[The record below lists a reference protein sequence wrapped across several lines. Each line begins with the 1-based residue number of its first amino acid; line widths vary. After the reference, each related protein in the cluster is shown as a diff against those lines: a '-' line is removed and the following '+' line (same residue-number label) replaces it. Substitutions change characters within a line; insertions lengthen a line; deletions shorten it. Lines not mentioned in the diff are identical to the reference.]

1 MLVQAEL
8 LLIYKQGDVVNKY
21 DIVLETITRIMD
33 TFVEK
38 LNNNPIFQ
46 LSLSSKELFHSNFL
60 AWLAEDKNTQ
70 TLFKKILSTW
80 LGEDTF
86 DYNTDC
92 MEVKREYKNF
102 DLSICEK
109 IINDEE
115 SETGKIRL
123 VLENKFKSIAY
134 KAQLENYQ
142 KKVDALNEEADKAQC
157 KVELKLKRLNTA
169 KFENWKG
176 NAKLPKT
183 KYILLTL
190 AEDFLDKEAVKQ
202 SGWIIVTYADYS
214 KTLHDNLDLVKDKF
228 YKELLEKYCE
238 FIDAFYTYT
247 NNCLE
252 QIKYTDNWEI
262 LKNEDFST
270 LRCNDI
276 WQKLVMHQC
285 ALQLTK
291 KLEKKFGKDF
301 QPIIVT
307 SDQEIWGENGTE
319 NKDKLFMRVSYYH
332 GEALLELK
340 YLIPQKGIFVLQQQ
354 GNHPL
359 RAGFLDMLS
368 KKPKYSKEHDTKNW
382 NEETDRIIRGAKL
395 ATMVP
400 PKKVES
406 EDKPRYNSFGVFY
419 YNDLNTVTKNIEN
432 TLDDMIDNINQVI
445 NLVK

>member
-1 MLVQAEL
+1 
-8 LLIYKQGDVVNKY
+8 
-21 DIVLETITRIMD
+21 MD
-33 TFVEK
+33 TYVEQ

-60 AWLAEDKNTQ
+60 AWLAENKNTQ
-70 TLFKKILSTW
+70 TLFKRILSTW

-86 DYNTDC
+86 NYNTDC

-102 DLSICEK
+102 DFSICEK
-109 IINDEE
+109 IINDKK

-134 KAQLENYQ
+134 KAQLDNYK

-157 KVELKLKRLNTA
+157 KAKLKLNSA
-169 KFENWKG
+169 KFENWKE

-190 AEDFLDKEAVKQ
+190 AEDFLDKEAVKE

-214 KTLHDNLDLVKDKF
+214 KALHANLDLVKDKF

-262 LKNEDFST
+262 LKNEDFSS

-285 ALQLTK
+285 ALQLAK

-301 QPIIVT
+301 QPTIIT
-307 SDQEIWGENGTE
+307 SDQEIWGENGNE

-368 KKPKYSKEHDTKNW
+368 KKPKYSKKHDTKNW
-382 NEETDRIIRGAKL
+382 NEETDRIIREAKL
-395 ATMVP
+395 ETMVP

-432 TLDDMIDNINQVI
+432 TLDDMIDKINQVI

>member
-1 MLVQAEL
+1 MLR
-8 LLIYKQGDVVNKY
+8 K
-21 DIVLETITRIMD
+21 LE
-33 TFVEK
+33 
-38 LNNNPIFQ
+38 
-46 LSLSSKELFHSNFL
+46 
-60 AWLAEDKNTQ
+60 
-70 TLFKKILSTW
+70 
-80 LGEDTF
+80 
-86 DYNTDC
+86 
-92 MEVKREYKNF
+92 
-102 DLSICEK
+102 
-109 IINDEE
+109 
-115 SETGKIRL
+115 
-123 VLENKFKSIAY
+123 
-134 KAQLENYQ
+134 
-142 KKVDALNEEADKAQC
+142 
-157 KVELKLKRLNTA
+157 
-169 KFENWKG
+169 
-176 NAKLPKT
+176 
-183 KYILLTL
+183 
-190 AEDFLDKEAVKQ
+190 
-202 SGWIIVTYADYS
+202 
-214 KTLHDNLDLVKDKF
+214 
-228 YKELLEKYCE
+228 
-238 FIDAFYTYT
+238 
-247 NNCLE
+247 
-252 QIKYTDNWEI
+252 YTDNWEI
-262 LKNEDFST
+262 LKKMDSSP
-270 LRCNDI
+270 LRCKDI

-359 RAGFLDMLS
+359 RAGFLDMLT
-368 KKPKYSKEHDTKNW
+368 KKPKYSKKDDTKNW

>member
-1 MLVQAEL
+1 
-8 LLIYKQGDVVNKY
+8 
-21 DIVLETITRIMD
+21 MD

-38 LNNNPIFQ
+38 LKNNPIFH
-46 LSLSSKELFHSNFL
+46 LSLSAKELFHSNFL
-60 AWLAEDKNTQ
+60 AWLAVDKKTQ
-70 TLFKKILSTW
+70 AIFKKILYTW

-102 DLSICEK
+102 DFSICEK
-109 IINDEE
+109 ITNDKE
-115 SETGKIRL
+115 SKTGRIRL

-157 KVELKLKRLNTA
+157 KAKLKLNSA
-169 KFENWKG
+169 KFENWKE

-190 AEDFLDKEAVKQ
+190 AEDFLDKEAVKE
-202 SGWIIVTYADYS
+202 SGWIIVTYADFS

-238 FIDAFYTYT
+238 FIDAFYTYI
-247 NNCLE
+247 NNNLE

-262 LKNEDFST
+262 LKKMDSSP

-285 ALQLTK
+285 ALQLAK

-368 KKPKYSKEHDTKNW
+368 KKTKYSKKDDTKNW
-382 NEETDRIIRGAKL
+382 NEETDRIIREAKL
-395 ATMVP
+395 ETMVP

-432 TLDDMIDNINQVI
+432 TLDDMIDKIDQVI

>member
-1 MLVQAEL
+1 
-8 LLIYKQGDVVNKY
+8 
-21 DIVLETITRIMD
+21 MD

-38 LNNNPIFQ
+38 SNNNPIFQ

-70 TLFKKILSTW
+70 TLFKEILSTW
-80 LGEDTF
+80 LGKDTF

-92 MEVKREYKNF
+92 MVVKREYKNF
-102 DLSICEK
+102 DFSICEK
-109 IINDEE
+109 ITNDKE
-115 SETGKIRL
+115 SKTGRIRL

-134 KAQLENYQ
+134 KAQLDNYK

-157 KVELKLKRLNTA
+157 KAELNLKSLNTA
-169 KFENWKG
+169 KFNNWKE

-190 AEDFLDKEAVKQ
+190 AKDFLDKEVVKE
-202 SGWIIVTYADYS
+202 SGWIIVTYANYS

-285 ALQLTK
+285 ALQLAK

-368 KKPKYSKEHDTKNW
+368 KKPKYSKKHDTKNW
-382 NEETDRIIRGAKL
+382 NEETDRIIREAKL
-395 ATMVP
+395 ETMVP

-432 TLDDMIDNINQVI
+432 TLDDMIDKIDQVI

>member
-1 MLVQAEL
+1 MYND
-8 LLIYKQGDVVNKY
+8 LIRKNNMNN
-21 DIVLETITRIMD
+21 L
-33 TFVEK
+33 FVDA
-38 LNNNPIFQ
+38 LQNNPIFQ

-70 TLFKKILSTW
+70 ALFKKILSTW

-102 DLSICEK
+102 DFSICEK

-214 KTLHDNLDLVKDKF
+214 KTLHDNLALVKDKF
-228 YKELLEKYCE
+228 YKELLEKYSE

-252 QIKYTDNWEI
+252 KIKYTDNWEI

-291 KLEKKFGKDF
+291 KLEKKFGEDF

>member
-1 MLVQAEL
+1 
-8 LLIYKQGDVVNKY
+8 
-21 DIVLETITRIMD
+21 MD

-70 TLFKKILSTW
+70 TLFKKSLSTW

-102 DLSICEK
+102 DFSICEK

-134 KAQLENYQ
+134 KAQLDNYK

-157 KVELKLKRLNTA
+157 KAELNLKRLNTA
-169 KFENWKG
+169 KFNNWKE

-190 AEDFLDKEAVKQ
+190 AEDFLDKEAVKE

-285 ALQLTK
+285 ALQLAK

-307 SDQEIWGENGTE
+307 SDQEIWGEKGTE

-368 KKPKYSKEHDTKNW
+368 KNQNTPKRRYKEL
-382 NEETDRIIRGAKL
+382 E
-395 ATMVP
+395 
-400 PKKVES
+400 
-406 EDKPRYNSFGVFY
+406 
-419 YNDLNTVTKNIEN
+419 
-432 TLDDMIDNINQVI
+432 
-445 NLVK
+445 

>member
-1 MLVQAEL
+1 
-8 LLIYKQGDVVNKY
+8 
-21 DIVLETITRIMD
+21 MD
-33 TFVEK
+33 TYVEQ

-60 AWLAEDKNTQ
+60 AWLAENKNTQ
-70 TLFKKILSTW
+70 TLFKRILSTW

-86 DYNTDC
+86 NYNTDC

-102 DLSICEK
+102 DFSICEK
-109 IINDEE
+109 IINDKK

-134 KAQLENYQ
+134 KAQLDNYK

-157 KVELKLKRLNTA
+157 KAKLKLNSA
-169 KFENWKG
+169 KFENWKE

-190 AEDFLDKEAVKQ
+190 TEDFLDKEAVKE

-214 KTLHDNLDLVKDKF
+214 KALHANLDLVKDKF

-285 ALQLTK
+285 ALQLAK

-368 KKPKYSKEHDTKNW
+368 KKPKYSKKHNTKNW

-432 TLDDMIDNINQVI
+432 TLDDMIDKINQVI

>member
-1 MLVQAEL
+1 
-8 LLIYKQGDVVNKY
+8 
-21 DIVLETITRIMD
+21 MD

-38 LNNNPIFQ
+38 LKNNPIFH

-70 TLFKKILSTW
+70 TLFKEILSTW
-80 LGEDTF
+80 LGKDTF

-102 DLSICEK
+102 DFSICEK
-109 IINDEE
+109 IINDKE
-115 SETGKIRL
+115 SKTGRIRL

-134 KAQLENYQ
+134 KAQLDNYK

-157 KVELKLKRLNTA
+157 KAKLKLNSA
-169 KFENWKG
+169 KFENWKES
-176 NAKLPKT
+176 AKLPKT

-190 AEDFLDKEAVKQ
+190 AEDFLDKEAVKE

-238 FIDAFYTYT
+238 FIDAFYTYI
-247 NNCLE
+247 NNNLE

-262 LKNEDFST
+262 LKKMDSSP

-285 ALQLTK
+285 ALQLAK

-368 KKPKYSKEHDTKNW
+368 KKPKYSKKHDTKNW

-406 EDKPRYNSFGVFY
+406 EDKPRYKSFGVFY
-419 YNDLNTVTKNIEN
+419 YNDLNNVTKNIDK
-432 TLDDMIDNINQVI
+432 TLDDMIDNINKVI
-445 NLVK
+445 VLVK

>member
-1 MLVQAEL
+1 
-8 LLIYKQGDVVNKY
+8 
-21 DIVLETITRIMD
+21 MD

-70 TLFKKILSTW
+70 TLFKEILSTW
-80 LGEDTF
+80 LGKDTF

-92 MEVKREYKNF
+92 MEIKREYKNF
-102 DLSICEK
+102 DFSICEK
-109 IINDEE
+109 IINDKE
-115 SETGKIRL
+115 SKTGKIRL

-134 KAQLENYQ
+134 KAQLDNYK

-157 KVELKLKRLNTA
+157 KAKLKLNSA

-190 AEDFLDKEAVKQ
+190 AENFLDKEAVKQ

-285 ALQLTK
+285 ALQLAK

-301 QPIIVT
+301 QPTIVT

-340 YLIPQKGIFVLQQQ
+340 YLIPPKGIFVLQQQ

-359 RAGFLDMLS
+359 RAGFLDMFS
-368 KKPKYSKEHDTKNW
+368 KKPKYSKKHDTKNW
-382 NEETDRIIRGAKL
+382 NEETDRIIREAKL
-395 ATMVP
+395 ETMVP

-419 YNDLNTVTKNIEN
+419 YNDLNTITKNIEN
-432 TLDDMIDNINQVI
+432 TLDDMIDKIDQVI

>member
-1 MLVQAEL
+1 
-8 LLIYKQGDVVNKY
+8 
-21 DIVLETITRIMD
+21 MD

-38 LNNNPIFQ
+38 LKNNPIFH

-60 AWLAEDKNTQ
+60 AWLAVDKKTQ
-70 TLFKKILSTW
+70 ALFKKILYTW

-102 DLSICEK
+102 DFSICEK
-109 IINDEE
+109 ITNDKE
-115 SETGKIRL
+115 SKTGRIRL

-142 KKVDALNEEADKAQC
+142 KKADALNEEADKAQC
-157 KVELKLKRLNTA
+157 KAKLKLNSA
-169 KFENWKG
+169 KFENWKE

-190 AEDFLDKEAVKQ
+190 AEDFLDKEAVKE

-214 KTLHDNLDLVKDKF
+214 KTLHDNLDFVKDKF

-247 NNCLE
+247 NNCLK

-262 LKNEDFST
+262 LKKMDSSP
-270 LRCNDI
+270 LRCKDI

-285 ALQLTK
+285 ALQLAK

-368 KKPKYSKEHDTKNW
+368 KKPKYSKKHDTKNW
-382 NEETDRIIRGAKL
+382 NEETDWIIRGAKL

-432 TLDDMIDNINQVI
+432 TLDDMIDKINQVI

>member
-1 MLVQAEL
+1 
-8 LLIYKQGDVVNKY
+8 
-21 DIVLETITRIMD
+21 MD

-70 TLFKKILSTW
+70 ALFKKILSTW

-92 MEVKREYKNF
+92 MEIKREYKNF
-102 DLSICEK
+102 DFSICEK
-109 IINDEE
+109 IINDKE
-115 SETGKIRL
+115 SKTGRIRL

-134 KAQLENYQ
+134 KAQLDNYK

-157 KVELKLKRLNTA
+157 KAKLKLNSA

-190 AEDFLDKEAVKQ
+190 AENFLDKEAVKQ

-214 KTLHDNLDLVKDKF
+214 KTIHDNLDLVKDKF

-285 ALQLTK
+285 ALQLAK

-301 QPIIVT
+301 QPTIVT
-307 SDQEIWGENGTE
+307 SDQEIWGENGNE

-368 KKPKYSKEHDTKNW
+368 KKPKYSKKHDTKNW
-382 NEETDRIIRGAKL
+382 NEETDRIIREAKL
-395 ATMVP
+395 ETMVP

-432 TLDDMIDNINQVI
+432 TLDDMIDKIDQVI

>member
-1 MLVQAEL
+1 
-8 LLIYKQGDVVNKY
+8 
-21 DIVLETITRIMD
+21 MD

-70 TLFKKILSTW
+70 ALFKKILSTW

-92 MEVKREYKNF
+92 MEIKREYKNF
-102 DLSICEK
+102 DFSICEK
-109 IINDEE
+109 IINDKE
-115 SETGKIRL
+115 SKTGRIRL

-134 KAQLENYQ
+134 KAQLDNYK

-157 KVELKLKRLNTA
+157 KAKLKLNSA

-190 AEDFLDKEAVKQ
+190 AENFLDKEAVNQ

-214 KTLHDNLDLVKDKF
+214 KTLHDNLALVKDKF

-285 ALQLTK
+285 ALQLAK

-301 QPIIVT
+301 QPTIVT
-307 SDQEIWGENGTE
+307 SDQEIWGENGNE

-368 KKPKYSKEHDTKNW
+368 KKPKYSKKHDTKNW
-382 NEETDRIIRGAKL
+382 NEETDRIIREAKL
-395 ATMVP
+395 ETMVP

-432 TLDDMIDNINQVI
+432 TLDDMIDKIDQVI

>member
-1 MLVQAEL
+1 
-8 LLIYKQGDVVNKY
+8 
-21 DIVLETITRIMD
+21 MD

-38 LNNNPIFQ
+38 LKNNPIFH

-60 AWLAEDKNTQ
+60 AWLAVDKKTQ
-70 TLFKKILSTW
+70 ALFKKILYTW

-92 MEVKREYKNF
+92 MEAKREYKNF
-102 DLSICEK
+102 DFSICEK
-109 IINDEE
+109 ITNDKE
-115 SETGKIRL
+115 SKTGRIRL

-157 KVELKLKRLNTA
+157 KAKLKLNSA
-169 KFENWKG
+169 KFENWKE

-190 AEDFLDKEAVKQ
+190 AEDFLDKEAVKE
-202 SGWIIVTYADYS
+202 SGWIIVTYANYS

-262 LKNEDFST
+262 LKNEDFSS

-285 ALQLTK
+285 ALQLAK

-301 QPIIVT
+301 QPTIIT

-368 KKPKYSKEHDTKNW
+368 KKPKYSKKHDTKNW

-432 TLDDMIDNINQVI
+432 TLDDMIDKINQVI

>member
-1 MLVQAEL
+1 
-8 LLIYKQGDVVNKY
+8 
-21 DIVLETITRIMD
+21 MD

-38 LNNNPIFQ
+38 LKNNPIFH
-46 LSLSSKELFHSNFL
+46 LSLSAKELFHSNFL
-60 AWLAEDKNTQ
+60 AWLAVDKKTQ
-70 TLFKKILSTW
+70 ALFKKILYTW

-102 DLSICEK
+102 DFSICEK
-109 IINDEE
+109 ITNDKE
-115 SETGKIRL
+115 SKTGRIRL

-157 KVELKLKRLNTA
+157 KAKLKFNSA
-169 KFENWKG
+169 KFENWKE

-190 AEDFLDKEAVKQ
+190 AEDFLDKEAVKE

-238 FIDAFYTYT
+238 FIDAFYTYI
-247 NNCLE
+247 NNNLE

-262 LKNEDFST
+262 LKEMDSSP

-285 ALQLTK
+285 ALQLAK

-319 NKDKLFMRVSYYH
+319 NKD
-332 GEALLELK
+332 
-340 YLIPQKGIFVLQQQ
+340 
-354 GNHPL
+354 
-359 RAGFLDMLS
+359 
-368 KKPKYSKEHDTKNW
+368 
-382 NEETDRIIRGAKL
+382 
-395 ATMVP
+395 
-400 PKKVES
+400 
-406 EDKPRYNSFGVFY
+406 
-419 YNDLNTVTKNIEN
+419 
-432 TLDDMIDNINQVI
+432 
-445 NLVK
+445 

>member
-1 MLVQAEL
+1 
-8 LLIYKQGDVVNKY
+8 
-21 DIVLETITRIMD
+21 MD

-70 TLFKKILSTW
+70 ALFKKILSTW

-92 MEVKREYKNF
+92 MEIKREYKNF
-102 DLSICEK
+102 DFSICEK
-109 IINDEE
+109 IINDKE
-115 SETGKIRL
+115 SKTGRIRL

-134 KAQLENYQ
+134 KAQLDNYK

-157 KVELKLKRLNTA
+157 KAKLKLNSA

-190 AEDFLDKEAVKQ
+190 AENFLDKEAVKQ

-252 QIKYTDNWEI
+252 QIKYTDKWEI

-285 ALQLTK
+285 ALQLAK

-301 QPIIVT
+301 QPTIVT
-307 SDQEIWGENGTE
+307 SDQEIWGENGNE

-368 KKPKYSKEHDTKNW
+368 KKPKYSKKHDTKNW
-382 NEETDRIIRGAKL
+382 NEETDRIIREAKL
-395 ATMVP
+395 ETMVP

-432 TLDDMIDNINQVI
+432 TLDDMIDKIDQVI

>member
-1 MLVQAEL
+1 
-8 LLIYKQGDVVNKY
+8 
-21 DIVLETITRIMD
+21 MD
-33 TFVEK
+33 TFVEE
-38 LNNNPIFQ
+38 LNNNPIFH
-46 LSLSSKELFHSNFL
+46 LSLSAKELFHSNFL
-60 AWLAEDKNTQ
+60 AWLAVDKKTQ
-70 TLFKKILSTW
+70 ALFKKILYTW

-102 DLSICEK
+102 DFSICEK
-109 IINDEE
+109 ITNDKE
-115 SETGKIRL
+115 SKTGRIRL

-157 KVELKLKRLNTA
+157 KAKLKLNSA
-169 KFENWKG
+169 KFENWKE

-190 AEDFLDKEAVKQ
+190 AEDFLDKEAVKE

-238 FIDAFYTYT
+238 FIDAFYTYI
-247 NNCLE
+247 NNNLE

-262 LKNEDFST
+262 LKKMDSSP

-285 ALQLTK
+285 ALQLAK

-368 KKPKYSKEHDTKNW
+368 KKTKYSKKDDTKNW
-382 NEETDRIIRGAKL
+382 NEETDRIIREAKL
-395 ATMVP
+395 ETMVP

-406 EDKPRYNSFGVFY
+406 EDKPRYKSFGVFY
-419 YNDLNTVTKNIEN
+419 YNDLNNVTKNIEK
-432 TLDDMIDNINQVI
+432 TLDDMIDKIDQVI

>member
-1 MLVQAEL
+1 
-8 LLIYKQGDVVNKY
+8 
-21 DIVLETITRIMD
+21 MD

-38 LNNNPIFQ
+38 LKNNPIFH
-46 LSLSSKELFHSNFL
+46 LSLSAKELFHSNFL
-60 AWLAEDKNTQ
+60 AWLAVDKKTQ
-70 TLFKKILSTW
+70 ALFKKILYTW

-102 DLSICEK
+102 DFSICEK
-109 IINDEE
+109 ITNDKE
-115 SETGKIRL
+115 SKTGRIRL

-157 KVELKLKRLNTA
+157 KAKLKLNSA
-169 KFENWKG
+169 KFENWKE

-190 AEDFLDKEAVKQ
+190 AEDFLDKEAVKE

-238 FIDAFYTYT
+238 FIDAFYIYI
-247 NNCLE
+247 NNNLE

-262 LKNEDFST
+262 LKKMDSSP

-285 ALQLTK
+285 ALQLAK

-307 SDQEIWGENGTE
+307 SDQEIWGE
-319 NKDKLFMRVSYYH
+319 MV
-332 GEALLELK
+332 LK
-340 YLIPQKGIFVLQQQ
+340 IKTNYL
-354 GNHPL
+354 
-359 RAGFLDMLS
+359 
-368 KKPKYSKEHDTKNW
+368 
-382 NEETDRIIRGAKL
+382 
-395 ATMVP
+395 
-400 PKKVES
+400 
-406 EDKPRYNSFGVFY
+406 
-419 YNDLNTVTKNIEN
+419 
-432 TLDDMIDNINQVI
+432 
-445 NLVK
+445 

>member
-1 MLVQAEL
+1 
-8 LLIYKQGDVVNKY
+8 
-21 DIVLETITRIMD
+21 MD

-70 TLFKKILSTW
+70 TLFKEILSTW

-92 MEVKREYKNF
+92 MEIKREYKNF
-102 DLSICEK
+102 DFSICEK
-109 IINDEE
+109 IINDKE
-115 SETGKIRL
+115 SKTGKIRL

-134 KAQLENYQ
+134 KAQLDNYK

-157 KVELKLKRLNTA
+157 KAKLKLNSA

-190 AEDFLDKEAVKQ
+190 AENFLDKEAVKQ

-285 ALQLTK
+285 ALQLAK

-301 QPIIVT
+301 QPTIVT

-340 YLIPQKGIFVLQQQ
+340 YLIPPKGIFVLQQQ

-368 KKPKYSKEHDTKNW
+368 KKPKYSKKHDTKNW
-382 NEETDRIIRGAKL
+382 NEETDRIIREAKL
-395 ATMVP
+395 ETMVP

-419 YNDLNTVTKNIEN
+419 YNDLNTITKNIEN
-432 TLDDMIDNINQVI
+432 TLDDMIDKIDQVI

>member
-1 MLVQAEL
+1 
-8 LLIYKQGDVVNKY
+8 
-21 DIVLETITRIMD
+21 MD

-70 TLFKKILSTW
+70 ALFKKILSTW

-92 MEVKREYKNF
+92 MEIKREYKNF
-102 DLSICEK
+102 DFSICEK
-109 IINDEE
+109 IINDKE
-115 SETGKIRL
+115 SKTGRIRL

-157 KVELKLKRLNTA
+157 KAKLKLNSA

-190 AEDFLDKEAVKQ
+190 AENFLDKEAVKQ

-285 ALQLTK
+285 ALQLAK

-301 QPIIVT
+301 QPTIVT
-307 SDQEIWGENGTE
+307 SDQEIWGENGNE

-382 NEETDRIIRGAKL
+382 NEETDRIIREAKL
-395 ATMVP
+395 ETMVP

-432 TLDDMIDNINQVI
+432 TLDDMIDKIDQVI

>member
-1 MLVQAEL
+1 
-8 LLIYKQGDVVNKY
+8 
-21 DIVLETITRIMD
+21 MD

-70 TLFKKILSTW
+70 TLFKEILSTW
-80 LGEDTF
+80 LGKDTF

-92 MEVKREYKNF
+92 MVVKREYKNF
-102 DLSICEK
+102 DFSICEK
-109 IINDEE
+109 IIKDEE

-134 KAQLENYQ
+134 KAQLDNYK

-157 KVELKLKRLNTA
+157 KAELNLKSLNTA
-169 KFENWKG
+169 KFNNWKE

-190 AEDFLDKEAVKQ
+190 AKDFLDKEVVKE
-202 SGWIIVTYADYS
+202 SGWIIVTYANYS

-285 ALQLTK
+285 ALQLAK

-301 QPIIVT
+301 QPTIVT
-307 SDQEIWGENGTE
+307 SDQEIWGENGNE

-368 KKPKYSKEHDTKNW
+368 KKPKYSKKHDTKNW
-382 NEETDRIIRGAKL
+382 NEETDRIIREAKL
-395 ATMVP
+395 ETMVP

-432 TLDDMIDNINQVI
+432 TLDDMIDKIDQVI